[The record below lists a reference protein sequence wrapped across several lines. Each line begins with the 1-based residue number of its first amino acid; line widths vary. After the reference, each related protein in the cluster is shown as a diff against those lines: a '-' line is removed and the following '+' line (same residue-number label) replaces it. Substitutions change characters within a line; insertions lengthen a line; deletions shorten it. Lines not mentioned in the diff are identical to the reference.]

1 MLVSPFYAKLPTEER
16 DVDHPTPAHRPAC
29 LHAHLAKDEDERKVR
44 KAAPQH
50 LVDEAAVSVGAGDP
64 RAHRHERRID
74 HVRRARARV
83 GGGGRE
89 GGVQV
94 RSASG
99 EHLHLAAAHRP
110 EALYRAVGVHRACM
124 H

>member
-1 MLVSPFYAKLPTEER
+1 MPVSPFCAKLPTEER
-16 DVDHPTPAHRPAC
+16 DVAHPTPAHRPAS
-29 LHAHLAKDEDERKVR
+29 LHAHLAKDEDECKVR
-44 KAAPQH
+44 EAAPQH
-50 LVDEAAVSVGAGDP
+50 LVDEAAVGVGAGDP

-83 GGGGRE
+83 GRGRRE

-94 RSASG
+94 CAAGR

-110 EALYRAVGVHRACM
+110 EALDGAIGVHRACM